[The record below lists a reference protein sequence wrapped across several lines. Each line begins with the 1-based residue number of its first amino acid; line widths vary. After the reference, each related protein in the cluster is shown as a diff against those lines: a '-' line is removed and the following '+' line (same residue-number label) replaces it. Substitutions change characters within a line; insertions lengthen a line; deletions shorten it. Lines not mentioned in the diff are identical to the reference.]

1 MFAIPSKISR
11 LRKTIT
17 PDLITTAENHIMR
30 ISRDSSDIAIC
41 AARYRECGA
50 NRGSALRKGLPTKS
64 NTARGGAQL
73 SPNKNARQR
82 VVTLIDP
89 AFW

>member
-1 MFAIPSKISR
+1 VDSAKKKATDDFVVLSYAASTHVRNPGNISR

-17 PDLITTAENHIMR
+17 LDLITTAENHIMR

-50 NRGSALRKGLPTKS
+50 NRATATDPKQRGTK
-64 NTARGGAQL
+64 AAQL
-73 SPNKNARQR
+73 SPN
-82 VVTLIDP
+82 
-89 AFW
+89 